1 MDKNSFFWLGGFTSF
16 AAYGI
21 VAAIIIFA
29 INDAINV
36 KKIAI
41 KSEQSAIEVSIEE
54 PMQSISEPVAKK
66 EETVAPEIEKK
77 PTEVKKPKEKIVEEP
92 KETKK
97 TIKELFKKTEQ
108 KEVKKTPPPQEQ
120 PKSAKDLLASLSIK
134 KSDVSF
140 VSFNSSGEVNE
151 YLSSIA
157 KIIKQNWAPF
167 KADAGL
173 SATVIVN
180 IEADGSFSFR
190 IKRGAN
196 ADFNERLTSCLK
208 SLQTR
213 GFSPPVD
220 KKAVSVEFN
229 FKARE

>member
-29 INDAINV
+29 INDTINV

-54 PMQSISEPVAKK
+54 LTQNISEPTPK
-66 EETVAPEIEKK
+66 EEVEPVVEKK
-77 PTEVKKPKEKIVEEP
+77 PAEVKKPKEKVIEEP
-92 KETKK
+92 KEVKK

-108 KEVKKTPPPQEQ
+108 KEVKKTAQPQEQ

-134 KSDVSF
+134 KNSDVSF
-140 VSFNSSGEVNE
+140 VSFNSNGEVNE

-167 KADAGL
+167 KVDAGL

-213 GFSPPVD
+213 GFSAPVD

>member
-29 INDAINV
+29 INDTINV

-54 PMQSISEPVAKK
+54 PTQSISEPVPQ
-66 EETVAPEIEKK
+66 EEVVPEVEKK
-77 PTEVKKPKEKIVEEP
+77 PIDAKKPKEKVIEEP

-108 KEVKKTPPPQEQ
+108 KEVKKTPLPQEQ

-134 KSDVSF
+134 KNSDVSF

-157 KIIKQNWAPF
+157 KIIKQNWAPY

-173 SATVIVN
+173 IATVVVN

-208 SLQTR
+208 SLQTK
-213 GFSPPVD
+213 GFSAPVD

>member
-16 AAYGI
+16 ATYGI
-21 VAAIIIFA
+21 VAAIIVFA
-29 INDAINV
+29 VNETINV

-54 PMQSISEPVAKK
+54 PTQSISEPVTQK
-66 EETVAPEIEKK
+66 EETVVPEIEKK

-92 KETKK
+92 KK

-108 KEVKKTPPPQEQ
+108 KEVKKTAQPQEQ

-134 KSDVSF
+134 KNSDVSF

-157 KIIKQNWAPF
+157 KIIKQNWAPY

-173 SATVIVN
+173 IATVIVN